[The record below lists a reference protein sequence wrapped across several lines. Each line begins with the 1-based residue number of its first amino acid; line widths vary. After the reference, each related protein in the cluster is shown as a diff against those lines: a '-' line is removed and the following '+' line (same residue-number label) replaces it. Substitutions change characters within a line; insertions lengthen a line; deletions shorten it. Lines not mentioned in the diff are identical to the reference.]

1 MKEKV
6 TLSIKPRLN
15 KTMSITK
22 LSVIILILFSSCT
35 FEEEVKFEQIKNVKI
50 VGVKDGM
57 LNLTADADF
66 YNPNDVSGKL
76 KSIDLEVLLKDKS
89 LAKITQAKSFKI
101 EKNSKFTIPI
111 NVSFAME
118 DLQSGF
124 LDNLLTIVSGKKL
137 KIHFKGEIKVSTW
150 GFAQTVPVN
159 YYEEVRL

>member
-1 MKEKV
+1 
-6 TLSIKPRLN
+6 
-15 KTMSITK
+15 
-22 LSVIILILFSSCT
+22 
-35 FEEEVKFEQIKNVKI
+35 
-50 VGVKDGM
+50 
-57 LNLTADADF
+57 
-66 YNPNDVSGKL
+66 L

-101 EKNSKFTIPI
+101 EKNAKFTIPI

-150 GFAQTVPVN
+150 GFTQTVPVS